1 MLRKKRQIP
10 LVLNYLQSLNCV
22 RFLKKVI
29 SLVKQKIEVY
39 PDRKR
44 WRCEIGGKDGCRI
57 LFFFLKMQD
66 AGRRIQGGRYY
77 EGI

>member
-29 SLVKQKIEVY
+29 SLVKQKIVAY
-39 PDRKR
+39 PYRKR
-44 WRCEIGGKDGCRI
+44 VEEGNWGEGG
-57 LFFFLKMQD
+57 M
-66 AGRRIQGGRYY
+66 
-77 EGI
+77 